1 MAVNKIFAFSCLF
14 FLIRHLSAEYKK
26 GFDTAF
32 LELSRFR
39 ASGAPLADSLSE
51 LIFEKVRTRFCEL

>member
-1 MAVNKIFAFSCLF
+1 LF

-32 LELSRFR
+32 LELSGIR
-39 ASGAPLADSLSE
+39 ASGAPFTDSLSE
-51 LIFEKVRTRFCEL
+51 LIFEKVRTSFCKL